1 MEKQNRV
8 LANEIGR
15 LGIDAGDSS
24 TSSPVRP
31 EDRTYNPRTW
41 GQNDVSESN
50 QRYGE
55 FRKQGLAMVDD
66 LLPQTRFGASAQSD
80 TRQGIEPAEDEFG
93 EIDVGPG
100 ATGYAS
106 KLLQADTKLIS
117 IGKPKPDPRPLSQL
131 DVMDVPEFE
140 NRVTQEVRQDRI
152 VEKLSKLPPEFRL
165 EELKRK
171 NLDFESLM
179 NEMVKECRHI
189 YEDQVGIKPIRKGE
203 PEDTLDQII
212 ENLYNDDFKIKNL
225 PPKAAST
232 ATEDILSPAPRY
244 VQAPYHSKMYN
255 MNIDPAAQLPHDS
268 SHFDPSKTINL
279 STSPL
284 TPSKQGPA
292 NSLPLAAADDSFG
305 MSPHSDPHNG
315 HLDGSSHE
323 PNPYLQ
329 AAAHRAESSPNGDN
343 PFKENND
350 ERGSGEDSPTFGK
363 SGEVPFGQKEG
374 AEKGDEGEGEHASLH
389 ESANSPARR
398 ARQHRRQRA
407 ARRFAAG
414 RDRRQPGGAGGRPE
428 ALWFRDRAGPR
439 HPQFQRCGHPRR
451 LRFCPGQC
459 AGDPDRQLHRH
470 RCQRARRARQWQRHR
485 RRCAQRARLGLLQLA
500 RDRRLLAVFS

>member
-41 GQNDVSESN
+41 GQNDESESN

-323 PNPYLQ
+323 PNPYLL

-374 AEKGDEGEGEHASLH
+374 AEKGEEGEGEEEGNGEGEAEDGGEVDGEGGQEEQEAADGDEEGQDEQGGEEVEGDVQDGENDGQEDGDQSPP
-389 ESANSPARR
+389 EKPEVTIPANQLNS
-398 ARQHRRQRA
+398 
-407 ARRFAAG
+407 
-414 RDRRQPGGAGGRPE
+414 GAGTPDGQGSQTPSSVLKKGALSSGSLANEKLRKNDSKKKVTFPE
-428 ALWFRDRAGPR
+428 L
-439 HPQFQRCGHPRR
+439 
-451 LRFCPGQC
+451 
-459 AGDPDRQLHRH
+459 PDQ
-470 RCQRARRARQWQRHR
+470 
-485 RRCAQRARLGLLQLA
+485 
-500 RDRRLLAVFS
+500 D